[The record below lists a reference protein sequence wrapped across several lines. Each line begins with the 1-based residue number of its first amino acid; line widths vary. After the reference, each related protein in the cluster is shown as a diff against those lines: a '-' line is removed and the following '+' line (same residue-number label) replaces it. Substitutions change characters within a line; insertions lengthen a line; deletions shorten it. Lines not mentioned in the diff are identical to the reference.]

1 MYMVHLNLI
10 LIIPQLWMMR
20 GQIEEQQGNTD
31 AAREIYNRAVSTL
44 SIRCTHTCTHC
55 WCNDG
60 TLFVCLVE
68 EGSSGHL
75 PVAAISSPGGKLW
88 AFDKGKIYTMQPLAM
103 YMYMYYKPYTLYS
116 EYETNLLSPF
126 IFSICLVFLQLYTS
140 VYFILHHV

>member
-88 AFDKGKIYTMQPLAM
+88 AFDKGKVQYNIHNATSSY
-103 YMYMYYKPYTLYS
+103 
-116 EYETNLLSPF
+116 
-126 IFSICLVFLQLYTS
+126 VHVHVLQTIHI
-140 VYFILHHV
+140 VQ